1 MLMRISLIVAIVAAL
16 AAGGLGFYEVHT
28 QIPALTQQ
36 RDSEHSAKVTALDE
50 LARTNKALVAT
61 KATLA
66 QTQQDLADAKAAR
79 QKAETALTAE
89 TKKANDLA
97 DKLAKTTQERDTAQA
112 DLAAYTAT
120 GKTPKEILQLT
131 DIIRKDQDTIAAI
144 NEEKKVLA
152 RSNTRMQNQLDRLL
166 GKGPVVVRLRPDLK
180 GKVLTVDPKWDF
192 VVLNIGDDQG
202 VLEDGEL
209 LVSRDGRLVAKV
221 IVRTV
226 EKDRSIAN
234 VMPGWKLGEIFEG
247 DTVTPAHPAS

>member
-1 MLMRISLIVAIVAAL
+1 MRISLIVAIVAAL

-28 QIPALTQQ
+28 QIPQLTQQ
-36 RDSEHSAKVTALDE
+36 RDSEHTAKVQAQTDLANTRKELNTTKQHLTRTQEE
-50 LARTNKALVAT
+50 LAKT
-61 KATLA
+61 KAA
-66 QTQQDLADAKAAR
+66 QK
-79 QKAETALTAE
+79 KAEDTAAAE
-89 TKKANDLA
+89 TKRANGLS

-112 DLAAYTAT
+112 NLAAYTAT
-120 GKTPKEILQLT
+120 GKTPKEILHLVGV
-131 DIIRKDQDTIAAI
+131 IKNDQDTIAAI
-144 NEEKKVLA
+144 NEEKKVLS
-152 RSNTRMQNQLDRLL
+152 RSNTRMENQLKRLL
-166 GKGPVVVRLRPDLK
+166 GESVVVRLRADLK
-180 GKVLTVDPKWDF
+180 GKVVVVDPKWNF

-202 VLEDGEL
+202 VLPDGEL